1 MEFIVKNWYI
11 IFALLA
17 ILIFVGILAVRYWS
31 LPADQRKSK
40 IRQWLLWAVAEA
52 EKELGGGTGK
62 LKLRQVYDLFIQRFP
77 CAARILPFKRFM
89 KLVDDALDELEEML
103 KSNKDVKA
111 YVEGAAD
118 NGN

>member
-17 ILIFVGILAVRYWS
+17 IIVFVGILVVRYWS
-31 LPADQRKSK
+31 LPKEQRRSK
-40 IRQWLLWAVAEA
+40 IREWLLWAVAEA

-77 CAARILPFKRFM
+77 WLSKILSFKRFM
-89 KLVDDALDELEEML
+89 KLVDNALDELNFML
-103 KSNKDVKA
+103 DTNTAVKN